1 MPHKL
6 SLVGILVDDRGEIA
20 PKVQEVITH
29 FGTDIIGR
37 FGVPSPSKEKGLITL
52 IMESEPAD
60 VRELASGLEKIEGVE
75 VQTIEFAADV
85 ASGK

>member
-1 MPHKL
+1 MVRKL
-6 SLVGILVDDRGEIA
+6 SLVGIMVDDRDEIA

-52 IMESEPAD
+52 AMEAEPAD
-60 VRELASGLEKIEGVE
+60 VQELASCLKKIEGVE
-75 VQTIEFAADV
+75 VQTIEFSMDV
-85 ASGK
+85 ATEK